1 MTDGRPLRILYVLPY
16 LPSPIRVRPYQIIRR
31 LAALGHDVTVAAL
44 DDGLIDPEARAEMER
59 VCRAVHVVPLERRR
73 AALSALAS
81 LPTRTPLWAA
91 WCRSPEMERLLR
103 RLAGSGEFD
112 VAHVEHLRAAHFAAA
127 LAPLPL
133 ALDAV
138 DCITALRRQMIDQAG
153 AETVN
158 RVLSYLEWRKLRG
171 YEPRVYR
178 RFGGIVVTS
187 SHDAQALI
195 ALDPLLPPIEVL
207 PNGVDLLYFDPKGA
221 KPRPKHL
228 IFSGKMSYSAN
239 DDAARYLM
247 NTIFPRLRRR
257 DPDAQ
262 LAIVGSAPT
271 PALRRDAARTEGV
284 VVTGYVE
291 DLRPYLWNAA
301 IAVCPMRVA
310 VGIQNKVLEAMA
322 ASRPVVCSSLA
333 ARAVAAVANQAG
345 AGVPA
350 DAEAAVQ
357 VADDPEVFAQRCAVL
372 MEAPE
377 TAERAGKAAR
387 QYVEKYHDW
396 NGTAYGML
404 LLYRKV
410 IAEQASRPG

>member
-1 MTDGRPLRILYVLPY
+1 
-16 LPSPIRVRPYQIIRR
+16 
-31 LAALGHDVTVAAL
+31 
-44 DDGLIDPEARAEMER
+44 
-59 VCRAVHVVPLERRR
+59 
-73 AALSALAS
+73 
-81 LPTRTPLWAA
+81 
-91 WCRSPEMERLLR
+91 
-103 RLAGSGEFD
+103 
-112 VAHVEHLRAAHFAAA
+112 
-127 LAPLPL
+127 
-133 ALDAV
+133 
-138 DCITALRRQMIDQAG
+138 
-153 AETVN
+153 
-158 RVLSYLEWRKLRG
+158 
-171 YEPRVYR
+171 
-178 RFGGIVVTS
+178 
-187 SHDAQALI
+187 
-195 ALDPLLPPIEVL
+195 
-207 PNGVDLLYFDPKGA
+207 
-221 KPRPKHL
+221 
-228 IFSGKMSYSAN
+228 
-239 DDAARYLM
+239 M